1 MNLVQNILPMPSVK
15 KFNLVTFNK
24 VLEHVEDHIFF
35 LKKSIKLLKKNLIY
49 VEVPSVL
56 AMNDKQGKEREELHL
71 THHHVF
77 SKQSLENIFQF
88 SKIKLISI
96 KQIREPSVKYTL
108 YALGTKNNNYY

>member
-15 KFNLVTFNK
+15 KFDLVTFNK

-49 VEVPSVL
+49 VEVPSVS

-88 SKIKLISI
+88 SKIRQLQKF
-96 KQIREPSVKYTL
+96 QRW
-108 YALGTKNNNYY
+108 GTVRVCILFFIFVFWQ